1 MMNRELK
8 TDIVQSA
15 AVLGQE
21 LTSCMRRSEF
31 KAGEKKVMASIPVA
45 EPPSRSV
52 TKQLLPLYRHV
63 TSLLWL
69 DYRL

>member
-8 TDIVQSA
+8 TDMVQST
-15 AVLGQE
+15 AVLGSQE
-21 LTSCMRRSEF
+21 LTSCQSQSEKV
-31 KAGEKKVMASIPVA
+31 KASVLVT
-45 EPPSRSV
+45 EPPSCSGM
-52 TKQLLPLYRHV
+52 KFPLYHHV

>member
-1 MMNRELK
+1 MNRELK

-31 KAGEKKVMASIPVA
+31 KAGEMN
-45 EPPSRSV
+45 E
-52 TKQLLPLYRHV
+52 
-63 TSLLWL
+63 
-69 DYRL
+69 

>member
-8 TDIVQSA
+8 TDVVQSA
-15 AVLGQE
+15 AVLGRE
-21 LTSCMRRSEF
+21 LTSCKRQSGF
-31 KAGEKKVMASIPVA
+31 KAREEKVKASVPLP

-52 TKQLLPLYRHV
+52 TKQLHPLYLHV